1 MGMNKICSQCQQNNP
16 EEARF
21 CMACGVP
28 FDMRSASMLDD
39 TGPDTQTLGNEL
51 TQLLSLADSLL
62 AGLGG
67 NVVLTG
73 EAGIG
78 KSELIQA
85 WHQLLIDRNLLEGLT
100 WVDLVPTEMTQLE
113 DYAYIRQLLQ
123 VLPGNTNPE
132 NQPGSGDQ
140 GSQYQSALINFFQQ
154 SASKKPL
161 LIVLDDLQ
169 RADPASVAIL
179 QSALDLAYASP
190 VLFCLVSRIDRSSAG
205 WQLVSKLNE
214 YGNSHV
220 SHIHLAPLDRQQ
232 TGKLIATF
240 LGVHSE
246 PVSLVD
252 KIFVLTNGNPGYT
265 LEIMHGLVEKGIIKR
280 SGKNW
285 RIPRVIESI
294 PIPSSLGEHF
304 KSTLDAL
311 PLSSRTVLEIASAIG
326 ITFQKDLIT
335 QILAKVDP
343 GIDINQQLAL
353 LEARGMIHIS
363 QVRPEITYTFSQP
376 ILQVITYNDLSPSE
390 QTRLHQVVARTMVDL
405 YPNKLDSLATKLA
418 EHFISAGDQH
428 AAGQYYALAADQALE
443 HHANPEAEA
452 LYRKA
457 LLIVNGQ
464 GDKASLLSGLGQTLA
479 QQSLHSEA
487 IRTWENAARLYQQA
501 GDIPHLARVYA
512 WMARSAWWNNDY
524 QESLDL
530 CLAGWEQVKDHPE
543 TVDHAYLIHEL
554 GRAYYFL
561 NEMEK
566 AQAYCEQALK
576 ITKQLNAYDVQAEVL
591 ATMGILPTL
600 HPQKAI
606 SALRA
611 SIRIAEDN
619 GLKSTASRAYVNLA
633 AVIENLGG
641 VRLARDHRIQAL
653 KIGRESILAS
663 DEAFIVGSIINSEIW
678 MGEFQAAREHLV
690 QLRILSQQS
699 SGKDHTR
706 LSLILL
712 EGQLERSLGNVS
724 RSIELFS
731 ELVKEAAS
739 LNDVDLI
746 QQGNY
751 YLAEIF
757 LESVFMEEGV
767 ITADKVGMAEGFIQ
781 NADAAGENTQPG
793 YFLLSQLTVIAA
805 LKGDQKE
812 ADRLFS
818 LLKSPVYGS
827 NAYSNA
833 IIALTD
839 ARLAGV
845 SNQLKVA
852 LQRYEKSLP
861 IFKKMKARWWTA
873 HIMLEMAIMHILRN
887 EPEDNES
894 AQVLLREALA
904 DFRYMRCDY
913 YPDVIIDKL
922 RIVRQQVRD
931 HATTNRKNKRELDEA
946 GKVQTSFIPAN
957 LPTFPGWQIAATL
970 EPARET
976 SGDFFDFILLPGD
989 KIGIVIADVGDKGA
1003 GAALYMAMCRT
1014 LFRSYASTYPDD
1026 PARVIAAVNERIM
1039 SDTQNGIFLTAVYA
1053 ILNPATS
1060 DFVYANAGHNP
1071 PCLLSP
1077 TTGSAMNSLERTGT
1091 LIGIFPESTWTNRSL
1106 RLGEGDILVL
1116 YTDGVT
1122 EAQDEQDEMYEN
1134 DRFCQVLF
1142 INRQAPAS
1150 SMMSAILQDVRQFI
1164 GTAPIFDDITL
1175 IVIKKEK

>member
-1 MGMNKICSQCQQNNP
+1 MGMNKICPQCQQNNP

-21 CMACGVP
+21 CMTCGALL
-28 FDMRSASMLDD
+28 DMSSASLLDD
-39 TGPDTQTLGNEL
+39 NKPDAQALGNEL
-51 TQLLSLADSLL
+51 TQLLSLADSLQ

-67 NVVLTG
+67 ILVLTG
-73 EAGIG
+73 DGGIG

-85 WHQLLIDRNLLEGLT
+85 WHQLLVDRKLLDDLT
-100 WVDLVPTEMTQLE
+100 WIDLVPIEMTQME

-123 VLPGNTNPE
+123 LLPGNEKSE
-132 NQPGSGDQ
+132 NQRGSGNPGSQ
-140 GSQYQSALINFFQQ
+140 FQSSLISFIQQ

-161 LIVLDDLQ
+161 LIVLEDLQ

-179 QSALDLAYASP
+179 QSSLDLAFASP

-205 WQLVSKLNE
+205 WQLVTKVNE
-214 YGNSHV
+214 FANSHT
-220 SHIHLAPLDRQQ
+220 SHIHLAPLNRQQ
-232 TGKLIATF
+232 TGNLITTF

-265 LEIMHGLVEKGIIKR
+265 LEIMHALIEKGVIKR

-285 RIPRVIESI
+285 RIPRVIETILI
-294 PIPSSLGEHF
+294 PGSLVDHFRSSLDE
-304 KSTLDAL
+304 L
-311 PLSSRTVLEIASAIG
+311 PLSSRTVLETASVIG
-326 ITFQKDLIT
+326 TTFQKDLIT
-335 QILAKVDP
+335 RIPVKVDP
-343 GIDINQQLAL
+343 GMGINQQLAL

-376 ILQVITYNDLSPSE
+376 ILQVITYNQLSPSE
-390 QTRLHQVVARTMVDL
+390 QARLHQVVARTMVEL
-405 YPNKLDSLATKLA
+405 YPEKLDSLATKLA

-443 HHANPEAEA
+443 HHANPEAEE

-457 LLIVNGQ
+457 LMIVRDQ
-464 GDKASLLSGLGQTLA
+464 VDKASLLSGLGQALA

-487 IRTWENAARLYQQA
+487 IRTWENAAKLFQQA
-501 GDIPHLARVYA
+501 GDFPHLARVYA

-530 CLAGWEQVKDHPE
+530 CLAGWEQVKDQPE

-554 GRAYYFL
+554 GRAYFFM

-576 ITKQLNAYDVQAEVL
+576 ITKHLKAYDVQAEVL

-611 SIRIAEDN
+611 SIRIAEDK

-633 AVIENLGG
+633 AVIENMGG
-641 VRLARDHRIQAL
+641 VRLARDHRVKAL
-653 KIGRESILAS
+653 KIGQESILAS
-663 DEAFIVGSIINSEIW
+663 DEALIIGSIINSEIW

-699 SGKDHTR
+699 GSKDHTH
-706 LSLILL
+706 LSVILL

-739 LNDVDLI
+739 ISDVDLV

-751 YLAEIF
+751 FLAEIF
-757 LESVFMEEGV
+757 LESVFLEEGV
-767 ITADKVGMAEGFIQ
+767 ITAEKVGMAEGFIQ
-781 NADAAGENTQPG
+781 NANAAGENTQPG

-818 LLKSPVYGS
+818 LLKSPVFGS

-833 IIALTD
+833 IISLTD
-839 ARLAGV
+839 ARLVGV
-845 SNQLKVA
+845 SNQLELA

-861 IFKKMKARWWTA
+861 IFKKMEARWWTA
-873 HIMLEMAIMHILRN
+873 HIMLEMAIMHILKN

-894 AQVLLREALA
+894 AQALLREALA
-904 DFRYMRCDY
+904 DFREMGCDY

-931 HATTNRKNKRELDEA
+931 HTATNRKNKRELDEA

-976 SGDFFDFILLPGD
+976 SGDFFDFIVLPDD

-1026 PARVIAAVNERIM
+1026 PAKVITSVNERIM
-1039 SDTQNGIFLTAVYA
+1039 SDTQKGIFLTAVYA

-1060 DFVYANAGHNP
+1060 DFIYANAGHNP

-1077 TTGSAMNSLERTGT
+1077 TKGSTMNSLERTGT
-1091 LIGIFPESTWTNRSL
+1091 LIGIFPESIWTNRSL
-1106 RLGEGDILVL
+1106 RLVKGDILVL
-1116 YTDGVT
+1116 FTDGVT
-1122 EAQDEQDEMYEN
+1122 EAQDEHDVMYEN
-1134 DRFCQVLF
+1134 DRFYKVLLN
-1142 INRQAPAS
+1142 NREAPAS
-1150 SMMSAILQDVRQFI
+1150 GMMSAILQDVRQFI
-1164 GTAPIFDDITL
+1164 GNAPIFDDITL
-1175 IVIKKEK
+1175 IVIKREK